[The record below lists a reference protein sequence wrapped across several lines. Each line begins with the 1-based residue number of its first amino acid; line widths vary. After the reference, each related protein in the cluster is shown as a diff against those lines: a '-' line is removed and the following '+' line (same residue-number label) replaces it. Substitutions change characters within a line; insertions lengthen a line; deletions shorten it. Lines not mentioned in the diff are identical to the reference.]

1 MTIGVSKFKKLEQYF
16 RDKFEDFI
24 RLFDEHSERPAAQ
37 TQQKLTQVSLPQPS
51 PPPPPGY
58 KTLFAQEFLA
68 CVASKGVGVGDRGQG
83 GREKGA
89 SPLPFLRLSR
99 RLRNF
104 SQTVQW
110 IVAMACPPY

>member
-37 TQQKLTQVSLPQPS
+37 TQQNSTQVSLPQPS
-51 PPPPPGY
+51 PPPRD
-58 KTLFAQEFLA
+58 TRR
-68 CVASKGVGVGDRGQG
+68 C
-83 GREKGA
+83 
-89 SPLPFLRLSR
+89 LPK
-99 RLRNF
+99 NF

-110 IVAMACPPY
+110 IVAMVSTVLIITTD

>member
-37 TQQKLTQVSLPQPS
+37 TQQKSTQVSLLQPS
-51 PPPPPGY
+51 PPPPPRD
-58 KTLFAQEFLA
+58 TRR
-68 CVASKGVGVGDRGQG
+68 C
-83 GREKGA
+83 
-89 SPLPFLRLSR
+89 LPK
-99 RLRNF
+99 NF

-110 IVAMACPPY
+110 IVAMVSTALIITTGNN

>member
-37 TQQKLTQVSLPQPS
+37 TQQKSTQVSLLQ
-51 PPPPPGY
+51 PPPPPP
-58 KTLFAQEFLA
+58 TPRDTRR
-68 CVASKGVGVGDRGQG
+68 C
-83 GREKGA
+83 
-89 SPLPFLRLSR
+89 LPKNL
-99 RLRNF
+99 

-110 IVAMACPPY
+110 IVAMVSTVLIITTGNN

>member
-37 TQQKLTQVSLPQPS
+37 TQQNSTQVSLPH
-51 PPPPPGY
+51 PPPPPRD
-58 KTLFAQEFLA
+58 TRR
-68 CVASKGVGVGDRGQG
+68 C
-83 GREKGA
+83 
-89 SPLPFLRLSR
+89 LPK
-99 RLRNF
+99 NF

-110 IVAMACPPY
+110 IVAMVSTVLIITTD